1 MSELVEIVDSL
12 ENKISKLLHRVE
24 QLQQA
29 KLRLEEEVVVV
40 QKNHAETKNSL
51 IIWEDKYN
59 SLKMASSMLGSNTN
73 KTEAKLKINTL
84 IRDLDHCITQL
95 SE

>member
-1 MSELVEIVDSL
+1 MSELVEIVGSL

-40 QKNHAETKNSL
+40 QKDHTETKNSL